1 MTEAPPG
8 VPGHGGNLARATA
21 LYGEP
26 QAGWIDLSTGIN
38 PEPYPFDP
46 PPLQAMTRL
55 PEAAD
60 EAALADA
67 AARFYGTPATV
78 VPGAGSQAFI
88 QLLPKL
94 RPVGR
99 IAVLSPTYTEHA
111 YAWREAGHAVEE
123 VVPDGDLSGYD
134 AVVAVNPNNPDGR
147 RLTVD
152 RLLALHGRLA
162 AKGGWLVVDEA
173 FGDCEPAGSLA
184 PRAGGKG
191 LVVLRSFGKFFGLAG
206 LRLGF
211 ALTEA
216 ELAMDLRRA
225 LGPWSVA
232 GPAIAIGRQAL
243 ADQAWHQQTRSRLA
257 AARERLD
264 GLLAEAGHRVLG
276 GTDLFRLVAT
286 DGRALHER
294 LARAGIWTRA
304 FERDPNILRL
314 GLPGGEAEWKRL
326 AAALA

>member
-1 MTEAPPG
+1 MTETPPG
-8 VPGHGGNLARATA
+8 VPGHGGNLVRATA

-26 QAGWIDLSTGIN
+26 QGGWVDLSTGIN

-46 PPLQAMTRL
+46 PPLAAMARL

-67 AARFYGTPATV
+67 AGRFYGTDGAV

-94 RPVGR
+94 RPAGR
-99 IAVLSPTYTEHA
+99 VAVVSPTYAEHA
-111 YAWREAGHAVEE
+111 HAWREAGHQVEE
-123 VVPDGDLSGYD
+123 IAPDAELSGYD

-152 RLLALHGRLA
+152 RLLELHVELA
-162 AKGGWLVVDEA
+162 ARGGWLVVDEA
-173 FGDCEPAGSLA
+173 FGDCEPLESMAPYAG
-184 PRAGGKG
+184 REG

-211 ALTEA
+211 ALTDTA
-216 ELAMDLRRA
+216 LASSLRRV

-243 ADQAWHQQTRSRLA
+243 ADEDWHRQARARLA

-264 GLLAEAGHRVLG
+264 GLLAAGGHEVLG
-276 GTDLFRLVAT
+276 GTDLFRLVASE
-286 DGRALHER
+286 GAVLHER

-304 FERDPNILRL
+304 FEFDPDILRL
-314 GLPGGEAEWKRL
+314 GLPGGEADWRRL

>member
-21 LYGEP
+21 LHGEP

-46 PPLQAMTRL
+46 PPLEAMTRL

-94 RPVGR
+94 HPVTR
-99 IAVLSPTYTEHA
+99 VAVLSPTYAEHA
-111 YAWREAGHAVEE
+111 HAWREAGHAVDE
-123 VVPDGDLSGYD
+123 VAPDADLSGYS

-152 RLLALHGRLA
+152 RLLALHEALS
-162 AKGGWLVVDEA
+162 AKGGCLVVDEA

-184 PRAGGKG
+184 PHAGGRG

-211 ALTEA
+211 ALTDA

-243 ADQAWHQQTRSRLA
+243 ADDAWHRQTRARLA
-257 AARERLD
+257 AARDRLD

-286 DGRALHER
+286 EGAALHQQ

-304 FERDPNILRL
+304 FERDANILRL